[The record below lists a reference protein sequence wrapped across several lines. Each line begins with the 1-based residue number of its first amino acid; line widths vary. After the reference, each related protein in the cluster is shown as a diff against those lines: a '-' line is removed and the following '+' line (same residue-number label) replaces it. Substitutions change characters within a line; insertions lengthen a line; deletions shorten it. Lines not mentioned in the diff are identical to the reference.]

1 MLCPGKDVTHK
12 SVVILS
18 ELPHSKFTRS
28 SLVYPVLSKVN
39 EEQSIGCAHSRSAD
53 LVQLALDSKGEHK
66 SLAHPSLTDIYAKVR
81 LWCVMG

>member
-39 EEQSIGCAHSRSAD
+39 EEQSTGCAHSRSTD
-53 LVQLALDSKGEHK
+53 NTQLALDGKGEHK
-66 SLAHPSLTDIYAKVR
+66 SPARSSLTDIYAKVC